1 MEKTHH
7 GGVLHPI
14 VLLIQVTAASEV
26 RLLLLLPPSL
36 LSDLIKT
43 IIIILVF
50 CLSPLLDCIIICI

>member
-1 MEKTHH
+1 MEKTQH

-14 VLLIQVTAASEV
+14 VLLIQATATSEV

-43 IIIILVF
+43 IVIILVLG
-50 CLSPLLDCIIICI
+50 LSPLLDRLIICI